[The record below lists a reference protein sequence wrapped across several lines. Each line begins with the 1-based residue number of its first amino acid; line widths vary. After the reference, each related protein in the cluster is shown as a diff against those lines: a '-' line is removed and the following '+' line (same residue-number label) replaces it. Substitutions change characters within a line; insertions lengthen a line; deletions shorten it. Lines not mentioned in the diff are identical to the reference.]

1 MYQVIHN
8 KKIKYEHE
16 DLLLAYSFIDSSA
29 KIFDF
34 QLYYN
39 NLISSYK
46 YINEFTSILFNKL
59 SEINEQLN
67 NIYINFN
74 ENNINNINV
83 LFPFEHEKMY
93 LVLNQEKFLSNIN
106 FILQTYNSEYK
117 IQKSKENIIIILK
130 QYFLNNI
137 NEFLNITNS
146 LIENNLY
153 LTYTWQKNLNLDNII
168 INNDSIK
175 YSEFFNKNE
184 IYHKI
189 EAGIIYSANEK
200 NVLLDYISDIDNII
214 NIILDNTNFLNK
226 LNISQELKQILT
238 KG

>member
-1 MYQVIHN
+1 MYQVVYDN
-8 KKIKYEHE
+8 EIKYEQE
-16 DLLLAYSFIDSSA
+16 DLLLAYSFIDPSA

-34 QLYYN
+34 RLYYN
-39 NLISSYK
+39 DLISSYK

-74 ENNINNINV
+74 ENNINNIRV
-83 LFPFEHEKMY
+83 LFPFEQEKIY

-106 FILQTYNSEYK
+106 FILQAYNSEYK
-117 IQKSKENIIIILK
+117 IQKSKENIAIILK

-153 LTYTWQKNLNLDNII
+153 LTYIWQKNLDLDNII

-175 YSEFFNKNE
+175 YSEFFNKDE
-184 IYHKI
+184 IYRKI
-189 EAGIIYSANEK
+189 ETGIIYSANEK
-200 NVLLDYISDIDNII
+200 NVLLDYINDIDNII
-214 NIILDNTNFLNK
+214 SIILDNINFLNK